1 MSSEPVAAAPASTQP
16 LSSAEEKKV
25 EAGEAPSTATPAPA
39 VAESVAPVPAPGVDQ
54 SKTEAVPVEE
64 KKTEAAPTEEKK
76 ADAVPEV
83 KAATPVEEK
92 KPVATALEQLLTDLP
107 AITKEA
113 GHGEIWGVTLKDASH
128 VPTTIVLEKFLRANS
143 KDVGKAKAQLI
154 EALKWRKKMDPVKLL
169 NDFEFDKS
177 KFGDLGY
184 VTVYP
189 KTDTHA
195 KEIVT
200 WNIYGAVKDNKATFG
215 NVEEFIKWRAAL
227 MELSVRELDLASA
240 TEPIPADGVD
250 PYRMIQV
257 HDYLNTSFLRMD
269 PAIKAASKETIQTFS
284 MAYPE
289 LLKEKFFVNV
299 PLLMGWVFA
308 AMKLF
313 LSLETVK
320 KFHPLAYGSSLAG
333 ELKGWGSELPEAY
346 GGRGKAVKEGLT
358 VKYAA
363 EKPAPATEAAKE
375 ETKE

>member
-16 LSSAEEKKV
+16 LSSAEEKKI

-39 VAESVAPVPAPGVDQ
+39 AVEPVAPAPAPGVDQ
-54 SKTEAVPVEE
+54 SKSEAVPVEE
-64 KKTEAAPTEEKK
+64 KKIEAAPAEEKK
-76 ADAVPEV
+76 ADATPEE
-83 KAATPVEEK
+83 KAAPVEEK
-92 KPVATALEQLLTDLP
+92 KPVATPLEQLLTDLP
-107 AITKEA
+107 AIIKEA
-113 GHGEIWGVTLKDASH
+113 DHGEIWGVTLRDASH

-143 KDVGKAKAQLI
+143 KDVTKAKAQLI
-154 EALKWRKKMDPVKLL
+154 EALQWRKKMDPVKLL
-169 NDFEFDKS
+169 NDVEFDKS

-189 KTDTHA
+189 KTDAHA

-240 TEPIPADGVD
+240 TEPIPVDGVD
-250 PYRMIQV
+250 PYRMVQV

-313 LSLETVK
+313 LSPETVK

-346 GGRGKAVKEGLT
+346 GGKGKAVNEGLT

-363 EKPAPATEAAKE
+363 EKSTSVAEEAQTEVKE
-375 ETKE
+375 